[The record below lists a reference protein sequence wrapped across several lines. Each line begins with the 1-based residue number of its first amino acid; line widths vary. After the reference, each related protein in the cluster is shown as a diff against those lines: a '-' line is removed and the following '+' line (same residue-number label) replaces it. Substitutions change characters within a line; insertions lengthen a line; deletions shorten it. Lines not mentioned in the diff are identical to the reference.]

1 MSKSIVRHKDLFRW
15 LGDGTVAAVARVA
28 HLDVLEACFA
38 LRAGD
43 TDRALEHL
51 SKAFAGG
58 PLTREWAQTDS
69 TWTQSAPTHAGHTRH
84 VGHWLSTTP
93 RS

>member
-1 MSKSIVRHKDLFRW
+1 M
-15 LGDGTVAAVARVA
+15 AAVARVA

-69 TWTQSAPTHAGHTRH
+69 DLDAVRTD
-84 VGHWLSTTP
+84 P
-93 RS
+93 RWPH